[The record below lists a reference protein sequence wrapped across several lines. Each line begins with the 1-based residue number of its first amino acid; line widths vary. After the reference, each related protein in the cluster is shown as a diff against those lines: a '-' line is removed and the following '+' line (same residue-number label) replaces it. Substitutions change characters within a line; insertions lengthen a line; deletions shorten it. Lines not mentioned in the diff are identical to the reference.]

1 MTPDLVSSGRA
12 STLVEATPRDG
23 VARDPLLAID
33 GLGKQFE
40 MHHLRRRLAAFN
52 DVSFD
57 LFPGEFV
64 ILQGPNGAG
73 KSTLLRTLYRTY
85 RAQTGRAVYRST
97 RGPID
102 LVRAADIDIAWLRRT
117 EIGFVTQ
124 FLQARPRVSA
134 EEFVAEAVLETA
146 ASHAA
151 ALQQARATLAA
162 FGLKEPLWP
171 AYPASFSGGE
181 QQKVNLA
188 QALIRPHRLL
198 LLDEPTASLDRGAR
212 GALVARIE
220 ELKQAGVA
228 MIGVFHMLEE
238 TRHLVDRA
246 LVLDGP
252 ADAPAGALDEGQ
264 RAMAEGDHVAG

>member
-1 MTPDLVSSGRA
+1 MTLDLLRSDAA
-12 STLVEATPRDG
+12 STPVEGAQRDG
-23 VARDPLLAID
+23 ESRDPLLAID
-33 GLGKQFE
+33 GLGKHFE
-40 MHHLRRRLAAFN
+40 MHHLRRRLAAFD

-57 LFPGEFV
+57 LFAGEFV

-85 RAQTGRAVYRST
+85 RAQTGRAIYRS
-97 RGPID
+97 RLGPID
-102 LVRAADIDIAWLRRT
+102 LVRAADVDIAWLRRK

-134 EEFVAEAVLETA
+134 EEFVAEPVLETS
-146 ASHAA
+146 ASHAE
-151 ALQQARATLAA
+151 ALDHARQALAA
-162 FGLKEPLWP
+162 FGLKEELWP

-188 QALIRPHRLL
+188 HALIRPHRLL

-212 GALVARIE
+212 RALIARLQ

-228 MIGVFHMLEE
+228 TIGVFHVPEE
-238 TRHLVDRA
+238 TRHLVDRV
-246 LVLDGP
+246 LLLDGP
-252 ADAPAGALDEGQ
+252 AEMPDEAGES
-264 RAMAEGDHVAG
+264 DHVAG